1 MTTMHANVSVC
12 DVETPTDP
20 TMQRTRAAGI
30 AIAAATIISTIFV
43 AMDRSGGGTNP
54 LEILQGIAGL
64 LVLKEVV
71 HGVAIASV
79 CGYAFGYSTLA
90 RRLGLHRPLVL
101 AGLSAYLLG
110 CVAMIGATI
119 LDGFVTP
126 HIAVAAITGSP
137 EVVQFAYRLIYFI
150 GTVLND
156 LAKLGWVLQAAGT
169 LAWSVALLHKS
180 GFNRAIGV
188 IGFVSSGLVV
198 ALIAASDTNMTM
210 TSLLSVLFAQLI
222 WNLAAAALLMRDP
235 NRVAHTANLERHA
248 LAS

>member
-1 MTTMHANVSVC
+1 MHANVSVRQA
-12 DVETPTDP
+12 EIPTDP

-30 AIAAATIISTIFV
+30 AIAAATVISTIFV
-43 AMDRSGGGTNP
+43 AMDRSGGGTNA

-64 LVLKEVV
+64 QVLKEVV

-79 CGYAFGYSTLA
+79 CAYAFGYATLA
-90 RRLGLHRPLVL
+90 RRLGLQKPLVL
-101 AGLSAYLLG
+101 AGLTFYLLG

-119 LDGFVTP
+119 LDGFVTT
-126 HIAVAAITGSP
+126 HIAMDAITGSP
-137 EVVQFAYRLIYFI
+137 EKIKFAYSLIYFI

-156 LAKLGWVLQAAGT
+156 LAKLGWILQAAGT
-169 LAWSVALLHKS
+169 LAWSIALLHKI

-188 IGFVSSGLVV
+188 TGFVSSGLVV
-198 ALIAASDTNMTM
+198 ALIAASPVDMTM

-222 WNLAAAALLMRDP
+222 WNLAAATLLMRDP
-235 NRVAHTANLERHA
+235 NRVAQTANLERHA

>member
-1 MTTMHANVSVC
+1 MTTMHANLSVR

-43 AMDRSGGGTNP
+43 AMDRSGGGANP
-54 LEILQGIAGL
+54 LEILKGIAGL

-126 HIAVAAITGSP
+126 HIATEAITGSP
-137 EVVQFAYRLIYFI
+137 EVVNFAYRLIYFI

-169 LAWSVALLHKS
+169 LAWSVVLLHKS
-180 GFNRAIGV
+180 GFSRAIGV
-188 IGFVSSGLVV
+188 IGFLSSGLVV
-198 ALIAASDTNMTM
+198 ALIAGSETNMSM

-222 WNLAAAALLMRDP
+222 WNLAAAAMLLRDP
-235 NRVAHTANLERHA
+235 NKVPQSARFQQGA

>member
-1 MTTMHANVSVC
+1 MYH
-12 DVETPTDP
+12 DVATPKESGTDTNP
-20 TMQRTRAAGI
+20 AAQRTRTAGI

-43 AMDRSGGGTNP
+43 AMDQSAGGSNAF
-54 LEILQGIAGL
+54 EILKGIAGL
-64 LVLKEVV
+64 AELKEVV

-79 CGYAFGYSTLA
+79 CGYAFGYTTLA
-90 RRLGLHRPLVL
+90 RRLGLHRPQVL
-101 AGLSAYLLG
+101 AGLTFYLLG

-126 HIAVAAITGSP
+126 HVAIDAITGSP
-137 EVVQFAYRLIYFI
+137 EKVKFAYFLVYYI
-150 GTVLND
+150 GVVLND

-169 LAWSVALLHKS
+169 VAWSVTLLHHN

-188 IGFVSSGLVV
+188 VGLLSSMLVLGLLFVSP
-198 ALIAASDTNMTM
+198 TNMTM

-222 WNLAAAALLMRDP
+222 WNIAAAVLLVRDP
-235 NRVAHTANLERHA
+235 KSDAVIAVSRRHA